1 MLNIA
6 PHGNVNWTNPVL
18 ITDFQLYILNMAIS
32 APQDEQDGSPKNA
45 EPPHIKSR
53 SSGWSVKPPRIRQ
66 QWVCTRSWRK
76 LLHPADYSEWELQQ
90 GKDVVEEG

>member
-32 APQDEQDGSPKNA
+32 APQDEQDMALLKMLSLLISGAGALVEVLNFLVSG
-45 EPPHIKSR
+45 
-53 SSGWSVKPPRIRQ
+53 SSGSAPVPDVSYCILQNSNKEKIL
-66 QWVCTRSWRK
+66 WRN
-76 LLHPADYSEWELQQ
+76 AQIW
-90 GKDVVEEG
+90 